1 MTSICADTG
10 YLNEKLILDIEDKT
24 DTIVY
29 CAVGKQQ
36 HYKTLDDLFDDNE
49 PASPNQEASFKEV
62 MTYRLKTAKGK
73 ARYKLRKQTVEPVF
87 GIIKNVLG
95 FREFRLRG
103 IEKVGIEWE
112 LVKNAYNIKRL
123 FNLTKAQLPVSL

>member
-1 MTSICADTG
+1 MIFLAITNR
-10 YLNEKLILDIEDKT
+10 LR
-24 DTIVY
+24 
-29 CAVGKQQ
+29 
-36 HYKTLDDLFDDNE
+36 
-49 PASPNQEASFKEV
+49 PNQEASFKEV

>member
-1 MTSICADTG
+1 MG
-10 YLNEKLILDIEDKT
+10 
-24 DTIVY
+24 
-29 CAVGKQQ
+29 
-36 HYKTLDDLFDDNE
+36 H
-49 PASPNQEASFKEV
+49 
-62 MTYRLKTAKGK
+62 RLKTLKGK

-87 GIIKNVLG
+87 GIIKSVLG

-123 FNLTKAQLPVSL
+123 FNITKAQARASS